1 MPRKAA
7 LRAAGTADEPN
18 VVIPLASS
26 YNERGIA
33 GFTHTVTNS
42 EDQRKVNVFY
52 ELVKNAMT
60 GKGTLTLSKRLGV
73 TIDAGTYGV
82 AGQVPYLVLDT
93 LSGDSGLP
101 PNPVRVVFNTTGAG
115 LNINTGTLGIG
126 NILLLAS
133 ASIYLPQYA
142 EVTSI
147 SNVFNA
153 VLQIKRIDD
162 DTTKQRVFFIT
173 IPNLLAGNAWTEI
186 VDADFT
192 TYTTR
197 GKMEFIDGFAF
208 ILTSTNLIINSDT
221 NSLANW
227 TASNFLAKQIQQDR
241 AVGLARVG
249 NILLAFGD
257 NTVEAF
263 FNNGNTTGSP
273 LGRLAHF
280 FQKIGLVPTLQLG
293 STAANAGGTHYYAT
307 IGKRIFF
314 VGRMSGG
321 GATVGCYT
329 FDGQIF
335 EKVSTSYID
344 KILSEKYALLRSV
357 NAVGFQGQNAVAIC
371 WTTALDATQQ
381 WLMFFPEWREWFE
394 WNSTIFSPVNS
405 TGFHMGIVQPQK
417 LFNFTAS
424 DNWQDNAVSYAW
436 STQFKLPTSGSARKF
451 MPMYGVDADTDT
463 SANSLTVEISI
474 DDSKTFSTLG
484 TIDQAQDR
492 KVLFRG
498 GSFRRAHVR
507 LGNTNARPSRLHNF
521 LARIE

>member
-1 MPRKAA
+1 MPRKAS
-7 LRAAGTADEPN
+7 LRVSGTAIDEPN
-18 VVIPLASS
+18 VIIPLASS

-33 GFTHTVTNS
+33 GFTHAVTNS
-42 EDQRKVNVFY
+42 EDQRKINCYY
-52 ELVKNAMT
+52 ELAKNALT

-73 TIDAGTYGV
+73 TIDSGTYGV

-93 LSGDSGLP
+93 LSFDTSIP
-101 PNPVRVVFNTTGAG
+101 PNPIRVVLNTTGAG
-115 LNINTGTLGIG
+115 LNINTGTPGIG

-133 ASIYLPQYA
+133 ANIYLPTYA

-153 VLQIKRIDD
+153 VLQITRID
-162 DTTKQRVFFIT
+162 TAAAPRVFFVT
-173 IPNLLAGNAWTEI
+173 IPNLLAGNPWTEI
-186 VDADFT
+186 VDADFAA
-192 TYTTR
+192 YTTR

-208 ILTSTNLIINSDT
+208 VLTSTNLIINSDS

-227 TASNFLAKQIQQDR
+227 TATGFLAKQIQQDR
-241 AVGLARVG
+241 PVGLARVG

-273 LGRLAHF
+273 LGRLAHI
-280 FQKIGLVPTLQLG
+280 FQKIGLVPTLLLG

-307 IGKRIFF
+307 IGNRIFF
-314 VGRMSGG
+314 IGRMSGG

-329 FDGQIF
+329 FNGQVF
-335 EKVSTSYID
+335 EKVSTPYID
-344 KILSEKYALLRSV
+344 KILSEKYASLRSV
-357 NAVGFQGQNAVAIC
+357 NAVGFQGQNAIAIC

-381 WLMFFPEWREWFE
+381 WLMFFPEWKEWFE

-417 LFNFTAS
+417 LFNFTSS

-436 STQFKLPTSGSARKF
+436 STQFKLPTNGSSLKF
-451 MPMYGVDADTDT
+451 MPMYGVDADTDA
-463 SANSLTVEISI
+463 SANSLTAEISTN
-474 DDSKTFSTLG
+474 DCVSFSTLG
-484 TIDQAQDR
+484 TIDQTQDR
-492 KVLFRG
+492 KVLFGG
-498 GSFRRAHVR
+498 GSFRKAHIR
-507 LGNTNARPSRLHNF
+507 LGNTNSRPSRIHQF